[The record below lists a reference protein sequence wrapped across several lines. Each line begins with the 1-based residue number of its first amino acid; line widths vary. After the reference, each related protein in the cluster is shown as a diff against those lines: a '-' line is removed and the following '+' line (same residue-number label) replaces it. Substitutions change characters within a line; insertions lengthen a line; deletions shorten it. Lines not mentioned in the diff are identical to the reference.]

1 MGVYEKG
8 AGPRMIKGWSVR
20 RGLTAAVPA
29 LGWLGG
35 YRRADLPRDLSAG
48 VVVGVMIVPQA
59 MAYAVLAGL
68 PPVYGLYASIVPT
81 VAYALFGTSRHMPVG
96 PPALMALLTFS
107 GVSALAQPGT
117 QEYVGLALLLALMA
131 GALQLGLGLLRLG
144 FVSNFIPLPVLSG
157 FVYAS
162 AVVISLSQAA
172 GLLGIPSGDER
183 STIGILAA
191 LVGRIG
197 QANLPTLVIGVGG
210 IVALVALARFF
221 PRVPGALVVA
231 AVSTAIV
238 YAFGLQGAGVG
249 IVGEVPG
256 GLPGLSMPPLGLET
270 VRGLLPAALAVALV
284 GFVES
289 VSVAKA
295 VAAKERY
302 KLESNAELRALGLA
316 NVAAAFTSGM
326 PVAGSFSRTAV
337 QYEAGART
345 QLASVITAGV
355 VVLTLLFLTPLFYY
369 LPDAALAAVILV
381 AVFGLLDF
389 RQARRIFEVSPV
401 DGATLV
407 ITFLVTLLVGVE
419 EGILAGALFALL
431 AFLRR
436 TAYPNVTQM
445 GFVQEERAFLDL
457 ERWPAAETYP
467 DVLILR
473 FDATLYYANI
483 PYLEEKLIEL
493 VAEKPEVEWIVI
505 DCRGINAIDVTAVE
519 GLEALVSG
527 YRSRGV
533 GILLTHVK
541 LRVRERLAGAGWSEK
556 FGSWTLRSTTRDAVA
571 YARSRGGA

>member
-1 MGVYEKG
+1 
-8 AGPRMIKGWSVR
+8 
-20 RGLTAAVPA
+20 
-29 LGWLGG
+29 
-35 YRRADLPRDLSAG
+35 
-48 VVVGVMIVPQA
+48 
-59 MAYAVLAGL
+59 
-68 PPVYGLYASIVPT
+68 
-81 VAYALFGTSRHMPVG
+81 RHMPVG

-445 GFVQEERAFLDL
+445 GFVQEERAFLDV

-571 YARSRGGA
+571 YARSRAGA